1 MRKLASYISIVLLL
15 ACACGRVVDPVGG
28 VVTITS
34 SLDPFAGEIATK
46 VNVEGNSFIDGDY
59 IRLKIICPFVS
70 STERGE
76 TTDGNSYDAF
86 YYLKRSGSSWVR
98 VTSADKFD
106 ISGSYS
112 YSYSPDIASYYEAQQ
127 TPYVYVATTF
137 SEERRFVAGGS
148 LYDHLTP
155 VFHADQSKE
164 KHYRA
169 SDVLWAQTFMQTG
182 AWNIHL
188 SFQHKMAC
196 LDITID
202 DTYLPDAEYEE
213 DGETIKTPS
222 QKIGNNAILT
232 LEGMPDID
240 QAEIV
245 VGDYYADASKIN
257 SGYGYRQKS
266 SCSYENNGKVL
277 GVAVNDHA
285 AGRAKVAPLTG
296 SPVPGGDNT
305 SLAPVVANTATYTAY
320 KMAAK
325 HYRLIVPPCVL
336 TTKAVFWLRDGSRR
350 FTVALDQMTF
360 SEGKLYPVTLKV
372 GTPPPPP
379 EPEPGPDPDP
389 TPDPETPTE

>member
-1 MRKLASYISIVLLL
+1 MILLL
-15 ACACGRVVDPVGG
+15 FACACSKAADPVREA
-28 VVTITS
+28 VTITS
-34 SLDPFAGEIATK
+34 SLEPFAGDDATK
-46 VNVEGNSFIDGDY
+46 VNVGGDSFIDGDY
-59 IRLKIICPFVS
+59 IRLKIICPFVT

-76 TTDGNSYDAF
+76 YTDGNSYDAF

-98 VTSADKFD
+98 VTSEDKFD
-106 ISGSYS
+106 ISGTYS
-112 YSYSPDIASYYEAQQ
+112 YSDSPNIASYYEAQQ

-188 SFQHKMAC
+188 GFQHKMAC
-196 LDITID
+196 LDIIID
-202 DTYLPDAEYEE
+202 DQYLTKPNPDYDPADPESHFTIPDPIS
-213 DGETIKTPS
+213 DG
-222 QKIGNNAILT
+222 AVLT

-296 SPVPGGDNT
+296 SPTPGGDNS
-305 SLAPVVANTATYTAY
+305 SLAPAVGNTATYTAY
-320 KMAAK
+320 QQAAK

-336 TTKAVFWLRDGSRR
+336 ATKAVFWLRDGSRR
-350 FTVALDQMTF
+350 FTVKLEQLTF
-360 SEGKLYPVTLKV
+360 AEGKLYPVTLRL
-372 GTPPPPP
+372 GTPPTPP
-379 EPEPGPDPDP
+379 EPEPTPDP
-389 TPDPETPTE
+389 TPDPNPDPETPTE